1 MYLLRGGNVALLFQ
15 DKYYKLMK
23 MKLFLEGLKQSF
35 GKILIDFISLS
46 ASIVTICLAYFKDH
60 SFSPDIILDWI
71 VIIVMVLAVV
81 LFACRMYKTLW
92 KWEKLILPKKIFFEY
107 VAYQASNASNE
118 IKSIAGDL
126 SWLDSQKDTYF
137 SLAKKQNLRIAI
149 YYSADKVSKNN
160 NTNSLIKEY
169 KNNGIEMFSYP
180 SDIQLRHVK
189 GMLIDNDE
197 NARFISFTKVNEG
210 ESILCT
216 RYNYGTNE
224 YYIASAFVDCVGR
237 YITLK
242 AKNEDLSNRTKK
254 KVFIGV
260 SGINNIG
267 KTTLCSALKQK
278 YNNSDIAIIQDPFI
292 SEAKKSTFEVSLF
305 CLLNQMLDY
314 QRIKEEKS
322 NNSIFI
328 FDRTPIDNFAFLIH
342 YQTTNEYDRYI
353 EHLKGEIKKFMES
366 FDAIVLLSPDKGY
379 RWKKTRYLNVDVRK
393 KIPNNISSLYR
404 EIYSDKVIRYKL
416 QRYNKEKDFKLRIKE
431 IVDDFSKRIQDKIQ

>member
-1 MYLLRGGNVALLFQ
+1 
-15 DKYYKLMK
+15 MK
-23 MKLFLEGLKQSF
+23 MKLFLEGLKQSL

-60 SFSPDIILDWI
+60 SFSPNIILDWI
-71 VIIVMVLAVV
+71 VIIVMALAVV

-92 KWEKLILPKKIFFEY
+92 KWEKLILPKKIFFKY
-107 VAYQASNASNE
+107 VAYQASNASSE

-137 SLAKKQNLRIAI
+137 SLAKKQNLHIAI

-160 NTNSLIKEY
+160 NTNSLIEEY

-197 NARFISFTKVNEG
+197 NARFISFTKVNDG

-224 YYIASAFVDCVGR
+224 YYIATAFVDCIGR
-237 YITLK
+237 YSKLQDEYQK
-242 AKNEDLSNRTKK
+242 FSNMTKK

-267 KTTLCSALKQK
+267 KTSLCSALKQK
-278 YNNSDIAIIQDPFI
+278 YNSSDIAIIQDPFI

-379 RWKKTRYLNVDVRK
+379 RWKKTSYLNVDVRK
-393 KIPNNISSLYR
+393 KIPNHISSLYR

>member
-1 MYLLRGGNVALLFQ
+1 
-15 DKYYKLMK
+15 MK

-35 GKILIDFISLS
+35 GKILIDFISLT
-46 ASIVTICLAYFKDH
+46 ASIVTIWLAYYKDR
-60 SFSPDIILDWI
+60 SFNPTIIFDWI
-71 VIIVMVLAVV
+71 VLIVMLLAISM
-81 LFACRMYKTLW
+81 FIYRTYKTLW
-92 KWEKLILPKKIFFEY
+92 KWEKLILPKNIFFEY

-126 SWLDSQKDTYF
+126 SWLNSQKDTYF
-137 SLAKKQNLRIAI
+137 SLAKKLHIAI
-149 YYSADKVSKNN
+149 YYSADRVSNNN
-160 NTNSLIKEY
+160 NTNSLIEEY
-169 KNNGIEMFSYP
+169 KMNNIEMLSYP

-189 GMLIDNDE
+189 GILIDNDE
-197 NARFISFTKVNEG
+197 NARFISFTKVNDG

-224 YYIASAFVDCVGR
+224 YYIATAFVDCIGR
-237 YITLK
+237 YSKLK
-242 AKNEDLSNRTKK
+242 DEYQKFSNMPKK

-267 KTTLCSALKQK
+267 KTSLCSALRQK
-278 YNNSDIAIIQDPFI
+278 YNNYDIAIIQDSFI

-314 QRIKEEKS
+314 QRIQKEKS

-393 KIPNNISSLYR
+393 KIPNNINALYR

-431 IVDDFSKRIQDKIQ
+431 IVDDLSKRIQILK